1 MALSEQQL
9 IDCDRG
15 PPFDDNGCHAG
26 WVDGGWSYLI
36 KNGGQ
41 AALSHYPNTGWE
53 NDKCD
58 SRAEDKCVC
67 IPSLSHSPFPHP
79 PSLSLSPSLTHSHTH
94 NVEWGGWGLELPH
107 QKWGPSTS
115 QPLP

>member
-1 MALSEQQL
+1 MESINAKATGKFVQLSEQQL

-41 AALSHYPNTGWE
+41 AALSRYPNTGWE
-53 NDKCD
+53 ASCNKK
-58 SRAEDKCVC
+58 AESKSAPPPQMVLASCA
-67 IPSLSHSPFPHP
+67 LLWSPGCC
-79 PSLSLSPSLTHSHTH
+79 LL
-94 NVEWGGWGLELPH
+94 
-107 QKWGPSTS
+107 
-115 QPLP
+115 